1 MTRQRRVARIHS
13 SAAGLTSR
21 TRIEDNHNLSLQE
34 PPVMITPRNSVFLFV
49 AACSLAMAACQ
60 PAEGP
65 AERAG
70 KSVDNAAKKVGDQ
83 VDKAA
88 DKVKDAV
95 N

>member
-1 MTRQRRVARIHS
+1 MF
-13 SAAGLTSR
+13 
-21 TRIEDNHNLSLQE
+21 N
-34 PPVMITPRNSVFLFV
+34 PRNSVFVFVFV
-49 AACSLAMAACQ
+49 AAGSLAMAACQ

-70 KSVDNAAKKVGDQ
+70 KNVDNAAKKVGNQ

-95 N
+95 DDAKK

>member
-1 MTRQRRVARIHS
+1 M
-13 SAAGLTSR
+13 LK
-21 TRIEDNHNLSLQE
+21 
-34 PPVMITPRNSVFLFV
+34 PRNAIYVFV

-70 KSVDNAAKKVGDQ
+70 KHIDKTAKKVGDQ

-88 DKVKDAV
+88 GKTKEAV
-95 N
+95 NDAKKQ